1 MPEFYMHCLCQDY
14 DLNLLF
20 AHRWLVLC
28 FKREFIFHEVLKI
41 WESCWARY
49 QTDHFHIFVS
59 TTVFTLWVTQE
70 KICLK
75 SIIETPE
82 KGVKYGQS

>member
-20 AHRWLVLC
+20 AHRGLVLC

-59 TTVFTLWVTQE
+59 TTVFTL
-70 KICLK
+70 
-75 SIIETPE
+75 
-82 KGVKYGQS
+82 